1 MTKFRFSAAALF
13 SASAVVLVSLIGGSP
28 TRAGGDDD
36 DHGQGQQGQQGQG
49 GDRSRIRQGFASA
62 PVELNLRGKNRHLVG
77 LGSYLVNVAGD
88 CNGCHTSDQ
97 QNPFLP
103 GGNPFLG
110 QPEKIDPSKYL
121 VGGTEFIPAHGPFP
135 AIVSRNIR
143 PEANGLPASRT
154 YAEFL
159 QIIRTGID
167 LDHAHPQYG
176 PLLQVMPW
184 PNFRKMTDEDIRAI
198 YEYLRALPPNP
209 NPQP

>member
-1 MTKFRFSAAALF
+1 MTKFRISVVAVF
-13 SASAVVLVSLIGGSP
+13 SASAVVLVNLIVGSP
-28 TRAGGDDD
+28 VRGGGDDD
-36 DHGQGQQGQQGQG
+36 ERD
-49 GDRSRIRQGFASA
+49 GDRGRIRQGYANA
-62 PVELNLRGKNRHLVG
+62 PLPLNLKGKNRRLVG
-77 LGSYLVNVAGD
+77 LGSYFVNVAGD

-97 QNPFLP
+97 ANPYLP

-121 VGGTEFIPAHGPFP
+121 VGGTEFIPAHGDFP
-135 AIVSRNIR
+135 AIVSRNLR
-143 PEANGLPASRT
+143 PEANGLPEGHT

-159 QIIRTGID
+159 QIMRTGID
-167 LDHAHPQYG
+167 LDQAHPQYG

-184 PNFRKMTDEDIRAI
+184 PSFRGMTDEDIRAI

>member
-1 MTKFRFSAAALF
+1 MIMTKFKISAVAVF
-13 SASAVVLVSLIGGSP
+13 SASVVVLVSLIAGSP
-28 TRAGGDDD
+28 VRGGGDDD
-36 DHGQGQQGQQGQG
+36 EQD
-49 GDRSRIRQGFASA
+49 GDRSRIHQGFANA
-62 PVELNLRGKNRHLVG
+62 PLPLNLKGKNRRLVG

-97 QNPFLP
+97 ANPYLP

-135 AIVSRNIR
+135 AIVSRNLR
-143 PEANGLPASRT
+143 PEANGLPEGHS

-159 QIIRTGID
+159 QIMRTGID
-167 LDHAHPQYG
+167 LDQAHPQYG
-176 PLLQVMPW
+176 PLLQIMPW

>member
-1 MTKFRFSAAALF
+1 MTKLRFSGVAMF
-13 SASAVVLVSLIGGSP
+13 SASAAVLTGLLVGSP
-28 TRAGGDDD
+28 MRSGADD
-36 DHGQGQQGQQGQG
+36 GEQGEDG
-49 GDRSRIRQGFASA
+49 SRIRQGFASA
-62 PVELNLRGKNRHLVG
+62 PLPLNLKGKNRGLVG
-77 LGSYLVNVAGD
+77 LGSYLVNVGGD

-97 QNPFLP
+97 ANPYLP

-110 QPEKIDPSKYL
+110 QPERIDTAKYL

-135 AIVSRNIR
+135 AIVSRNLR
-143 PEANGLPASRT
+143 PEANGLPEGHT

-167 LDHAHPQYG
+167 LDQAHPQYG

-184 PNFRKMTDEDIRAI
+184 PNFRKMTDRDIRAI
-198 YEYLRALPPNP
+198 YEYLSALPPNP